1 MSGRARRYMSKR
13 DRACDSC
20 RIRKAACRIDRAPP
34 CYLCTLY
41 GKECTFQQPTSRP
54 RQPLPEVVSSHSP
67 QQAQINLRP
76 DPHEVSP
83 VGGDSV
89 HYDILMSID
98 GDGVDHS
105 AATAPGGFPDFFD
118 GAGVSLS
125 GGFGDGTWP
134 TGFSPGS
141 FIYPSPGLPGTGHSE
156 DGGSSQAAC
165 VPLLMQETG
174 SSVCLDTQGVMT
186 PQLLGSSGDMDPLLM
201 SRYQY
206 DTSGAFHFKNL
217 NIQSVSSGTEPTQF
231 LLSKPSIFAASR
243 EENGCNNVSAFELRQ
258 ELESLVPGDIGLRL
272 ISLFERI
279 VAPDYPILGPPG
291 QLNPSTSPPYLLAS
305 VYLIVEPFTKFDE
318 RLCIDLAYDKPSGV
332 ALYEIINKA
341 LRYEIHAP
349 KLCVVQTMLLL
360 AIRPYPNP
368 IVLDSGFKWSQLA
381 TLIACAH
388 TLGLHLD
395 PKSWRIP
402 PWQIAQRRCLSY
414 FIYSTDKWLALSL
427 GRPPLLHYDNWLVTR
442 PSQEDR
448 PVSGLDPLAWTNIM
462 KRAELDSLLDRV
474 LTQLY
479 SPRAIN
485 TIYTDYKKT
494 IALTSPLLE
503 ELFSWHRPVSTS
515 STDFTSSNQGRPL
528 GLERALEM
536 NYHYIHLSICRAILK
551 PFLQPTVENLNE
563 AEYIIAREQA
573 RIQAETCISAA
584 AEFIHELRPE
594 DLEALWPAWSAT
606 AFSSIC
612 FQILHMAVSSVDRS
626 EADKWVNCLLKVRRD
641 MRLKADILPC
651 LHLGLLRID
660 SIFWKG
666 INNVL
671 HLEDHVRQAFA
682 SSSSIGRPLGIAGPA
697 K

>member
-1 MSGRARRYMSKR
+1 MSKR

-20 RIRKAACRIDRAPP
+20 RARKAACRIDRTPP
-34 CYLCTLY
+34 CYLCTLN
-41 GKECTFQQPTSRP
+41 GKECTFLQPTSR
-54 RQPLPEVVSSHSP
+54 RQHFPEVISPRIP
-67 QQAQINLRP
+67 QQAEIHTRSEL
-76 DPHEVSP
+76 HEVSP
-83 VGGDSV
+83 VGDSV

-98 GDGVDHS
+98 GDGVDHPV
-105 AATAPGGFPDFFD
+105 ATAPAGFHDFFG

-134 TGFSPGS
+134 AGFSPGS
-141 FIYPSPGLPGTGHSE
+141 FNYQSPGLPGTDRSE
-156 DGGSSQAAC
+156 DGGSSQTARL
-165 VPLLMQETG
+165 PPIMQESG
-174 SSVCLDTQGVMT
+174 SSICLDTQGVMT

-201 SRYQY
+201 SRYKY

-217 NIQSVSSGTEPTQF
+217 NIQSVSSEVNPTQF
-231 LLSKPSIFAASR
+231 LLSKPSIFTASR
-243 EENGCNNVSAFELRQ
+243 EENGCENLSVLELRQ
-258 ELESLVPGDIGLRL
+258 ELETLVPGDIGLRL
-272 ISLFERI
+272 IHLFERI

-318 RLCIDLAYDKPSGV
+318 RLCIDLAYDKPSAV
-332 ALYEIINKA
+332 ALYGIINKA
-341 LRYEIHAP
+341 LPYEIHAP
-349 KLCVVQTMLLL
+349 KLCIVQTMLLL

-402 PWQIAQRRCLSY
+402 PWEIAQRRCLSY

-427 GRPPLLHYDNWLVTR
+427 GRPPLLHYDNWLVTSL
-442 PSQEDR
+442 SQEDR
-448 PVSGLDPLAWTNIM
+448 PAGLDSLAWTNLM

-485 TIYTDYKKT
+485 TICTNYKKT
-494 IALTSPLLE
+494 VTLTDPLLE
-503 ELFSWHRPVSTS
+503 DLFSWNRPVSAS
-515 STDFTSSNQGRPL
+515 STDFRNQDSSHQGRPI
-528 GLERALEM
+528 GLARTLEM
-536 NYHYIHLSICRAILK
+536 NYHYIHLSICRAILR
-551 PFLQPTVENLNE
+551 PFLQPN
-563 AEYIIAREQA
+563 AEKLSETDYIIRHEQA
-573 RIQAETCISAA
+573 RIRAESCISAA

-606 AFSSIC
+606 AFSSVC
-612 FQILHMAVSSVDRS
+612 FQILHMAASSVDGS
-626 EADKWVNCLLKVRRD
+626 EADRWVSCLHKVRRD
-641 MRLKADILPC
+641 MRLKADVLPC

-666 INNVL
+666 IDNVL
-671 HLEDHVRQAFA
+671 HLEEHVRRAFA
-682 SSSSIGRPLGIAGPA
+682 SGSRITRPLGIAGPA

>member
-13 DRACDSC
+13 NRACDFC
-20 RIRKAACRIDRAPP
+20 RARKAACRIDRAPP
-34 CYLCTLY
+34 CYLCTLH
-41 GKECTFQQPTSRP
+41 GKECTFLQPTSRP
-54 RQPLPEVVSSHSP
+54 RQPFPEVVSSQVP
-67 QQAQINLRP
+67 QQAELGSRSEQY
-76 DPHEVSP
+76 EVSP
-83 VGGDSV
+83 VGDSV

-98 GDGVDHS
+98 DNGGNHS
-105 AATAPGGFPDFFD
+105 VATAPEAFHDLFD
-118 GAGVSLS
+118 GAGGALS
-125 GGFGDGTWP
+125 THLLGCQ
-134 TGFSPGS
+134 
-141 FIYPSPGLPGTGHSE
+141 GLVVSE
-156 DGGSSQAAC
+156 DGSSLQATC
-165 VPLLMQETG
+165 LPLITQEDG

-217 NIQSVSSGTEPTQF
+217 NIQSVSSGTNPTQF
-231 LLSKPSIFAASR
+231 LLSKPSIFATSR
-243 EENGCNNVSAFELRQ
+243 EENGCENVSAFQLGQ
-258 ELESLVPGDIGLRL
+258 ELESLVPEDIGLRL
-272 ISLFERI
+272 INLFERI
-279 VAPDYPILGPPG
+279 VAPDYPILPPG
-291 QLNPSTSPPYLLAS
+291 ELNPGTSPPYLLAS
-305 VYLIVEPFTKFDE
+305 VYLLVEPFTKFDE
-318 RLCIDLAYDKPSGV
+318 KLCIDLAYDKPSSV
-332 ALYEIINKA
+332 ALCGIINKA
-341 LRYEIHAP
+341 LPHEIHAP

-395 PKSWRIP
+395 PKSWQIP

-427 GRPPLLHYDNWLVTR
+427 GRPPLLHYDNWLVTSL
-442 PSQEDR
+442 SQEDR
-448 PVSGLDPLAWTNIM
+448 PVSGLDPQAWTNIM

-485 TIYTDYKKT
+485 TVCTDYEKT
-494 IALTSPLLE
+494 IALTGPLLE
-503 ELFSWHRPVSTS
+503 ELFSSHRPVSAP
-515 STDFTSSNQGRPL
+515 STDFRSSNQGSSHQGRPT
-528 GLERALEM
+528 GLERTLEM
-536 NYHYIHLSICRAILK
+536 NYHYIHLSICRAILR

-563 AEYIIAREQA
+563 ADYILAREQA
-573 RIQAETCISAA
+573 RIRAETCISAA

-612 FQILHMAVSSVDRS
+612 FQILHMATSSVDRS
-626 EADKWVNCLLKVRRD
+626 EADKWVTCLHKVRRD
-641 MRLKADILPC
+641 MRLKADVLPC

-666 INNVL
+666 IENVL
-671 HLEDHVRQAFA
+671 HLEEHVRQAFA
-682 SSSSIGRPLGIAGPA
+682 SGSSVGRPLGITGSA

>member
-1 MSGRARRYMSKR
+1 MSGRAR
-13 DRACDSC
+13 
-20 RIRKAACRIDRAPP
+20 RKAACRIDRAPP

-41 GKECTFQQPTSRP
+41 GKECTFLQPTSRP
-54 RQPLPEVVSSHSP
+54 RQPFSEVVSPQLP
-67 QQAQINLRP
+67 QQADISTHSEQ
-76 DPHEVSP
+76 HEVSP
-83 VGGDSV
+83 VGDSV

-98 GDGVDHS
+98 NDGVDHPT
-105 AATAPGGFPDFFD
+105 ATAPEGFHDFFQET
-118 GAGVSLS
+118 GVSLS
-125 GGFGDGTWP
+125 GDFGDGTWP
-134 TGFSPGS
+134 TGFTPGS
-141 FIYPSPGLPGTGHSE
+141 FIYPSPGLPETGRSE
-156 DGGSSQAAC
+156 DGGSSQVASLPFP
-165 VPLLMQETG
+165 VQQNDL
-174 SSVCLDTQGVMT
+174 SICLDTQGVMT

-217 NIQSVSSGTEPTQF
+217 NIQSVSSASDPTQF

-243 EENGCNNVSAFELRQ
+243 EENGCENVSVVELRQ

-272 ISLFERI
+272 INLFERI

-291 QLNPSTSPPYLLAS
+291 QLSPSNSPPYLLAS

-318 RLCIDLAYDKPSGV
+318 RLCIDLAYDKPSAV
-332 ALYEIINKA
+332 ALYNIINKA
-341 LRYEIHAP
+341 LPHEIHAP
-349 KLCVVQTMLLL
+349 KLCVVQTLLLL

-368 IVLDSGFKWSQLA
+368 IVLESGFKWSQLA

-395 PKSWRIP
+395 PKLWRIP

-414 FIYSTDKWLALSL
+414 FIYSTDKWFALSL
-427 GRPPLLHYDNWLVTR
+427 GRPPLLHYDNWLVT
-442 PSQEDR
+442 SLSHEDR
-448 PVSGLDPLAWTNIM
+448 SVSGLDPSAWTNII
-462 KRAELDSLLDRV
+462 KRAELDALLDRV

-479 SPRAIN
+479 SPRAVN
-485 TIYTDYKKT
+485 TISTDYEKT
-494 IALTSPLLE
+494 IALTGPLLKDF
-503 ELFSWHRPVSTS
+503 FSWYRPVSAPS
-515 STDFTSSNQGRPL
+515 ADFRTSNQDRPI
-528 GLERALEM
+528 GLERTLEM
-536 NYHYIHLSICRAILK
+536 NYHYIHLSICRAILR
-551 PFLQPTVENLNE
+551 PFLQPTVEKLNE
-563 AEYIIAREQA
+563 TEYIMAREQA
-573 RIQAETCISAA
+573 RIQAETCILAA

-612 FQILHMAVSSVDRS
+612 FQILHMAASSVDKS
-626 EADKWVNCLLKVRRD
+626 EADKWVTCLHKVRRD
-641 MRLKADILPC
+641 MRLKAEILPC

-666 INNVL
+666 IENVL

-682 SSSSIGRPLGIAGPA
+682 SGSSVGRPLGITGPA